1 MRKSEEL
8 SRKIWEHSAVV
19 GVVGLGY
26 VGLPLA
32 CAAAGAGFPV
42 IGFDVQCEKVE
53 KIRRGESYIDDVD
66 ARGMKQAVDDGRLTA
81 TCCFDELRRADI
93 AVICVPTPLDP
104 HCQPDLSYVRGSA
117 QEISVRL
124 HRDMLII
131 LESTTYPGTTQE
143 LICPLLEKSG
153 LKEGEDFYL
162 AFSPERVD
170 PGNSVY
176 HTENT
181 PKVVGGMERESTR
194 LTSLFYRQILRG
206 GVTTVSCP
214 MAAEMEKLLEN
225 TYRHVNIAL
234 INELSMLCHRMGID
248 IWEVISAAATK
259 PYGFQAFYPGPGLG
273 GHCIPL
279 DPFYLSWKA
288 REYGFHTRLIETS
301 GEINSEMP
309 RYVVTRLADEL
320 NRQGKPLSQSR
331 ILLLGMSY
339 KADIRDIR
347 ESPSLRIWELL
358 EKSGARL
365 SYYDPYVPSV
375 TFASG
380 KAESLPA
387 CTPEVLGQFDAAL
400 LCTGHSCLDGE
411 TICRCCPLVFDT
423 RNAFAAVKSGHKMVL

>member
-279 DPFYLSWKA
+279 DPF
-288 REYGFHTRLIETS
+288 T
-301 GEINSEMP
+301 
-309 RYVVTRLADEL
+309 
-320 NRQGKPLSQSR
+320 
-331 ILLLGMSY
+331 
-339 KADIRDIR
+339 
-347 ESPSLRIWELL
+347 
-358 EKSGARL
+358 
-365 SYYDPYVPSV
+365 
-375 TFASG
+375 
-380 KAESLPA
+380 
-387 CTPEVLGQFDAAL
+387 
-400 LCTGHSCLDGE
+400 
-411 TICRCCPLVFDT
+411 
-423 RNAFAAVKSGHKMVL
+423 